1 MTEES
6 PSEHMILVR
15 KIKKQA
21 AEIERLRILISKIE
35 NIIDDM

>member
-6 PSEHMILVR
+6 PSEHKILVR